1 MDSTVE
7 QLTFFIFLFK
17 LRKDVTFVVHF
28 HIENGVIDI
37 MMGRAKQSL
46 KHMHILDVPRNTLEN
61 GRRGIFARLAV
72 FGSGLEMSLIY
83 GNEEQLRK

>member
-1 MDSTVE
+1 
-7 QLTFFIFLFK
+7 
-17 LRKDVTFVVHF
+17 
-28 HIENGVIDI
+28 
-37 MMGRAKQSL
+37 
-46 KHMHILDVPRNTLEN
+46 MHILDVPRNTLEN